1 MNYSLPEETLILQES
16 VRRFVENELIPL
28 EQELPD
34 RSNSFQLPEKLHAEL
49 TAKVREMGLAARDV
63 PEDARWSRTRRT
75 GQLCDYRTSSQ
86 IYSRLWCVWLQF
98 CIHAV

>member
-49 TAKVREMGLAARDV
+49 TAKVREMVLQPGM
-63 PEDARWSRTRRT
+63 
-75 GQLCDYRTSSQ
+75 SQ
-86 IYSRLWCVWLQF
+86 KMSVEQDSAHWTIV
-98 CIHAV
+98 